1 MDNVNIL
8 MVIMKNIHSDGDCDF
23 DGDIYPSLWPQTGLG
38 STHAPPKKILLLF
51 IYYYDNHHYYY
62 ELYPCPP

>member
-1 MDNVNIL
+1 
-8 MVIMKNIHSDGDCDF
+8 MKNIYSDGDF
-23 DGDIYPSLWPQTGLG
+23 DEDIYPSLWPQTGLG